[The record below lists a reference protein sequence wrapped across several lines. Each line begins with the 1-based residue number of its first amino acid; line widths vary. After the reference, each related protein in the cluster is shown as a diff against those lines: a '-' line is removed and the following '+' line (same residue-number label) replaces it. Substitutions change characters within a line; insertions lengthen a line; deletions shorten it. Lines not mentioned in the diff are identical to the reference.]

1 MSNRGRRKNL
11 KELTLKCNIVFDF
24 YNTGVTTGKKKQP
37 KILKSICD
45 FLCKHR
51 NFLTNPLSQVIS
63 PFSLIALTTKLPTK
77 INNFYKILC
86 TKSCSPC
93 SSKKILLTAV
103 EIAFEQGFD
112 QTFHILECCK
122 WSSGKLYQ
130 AGENLHLTPVL
141 L

>member
-1 MSNRGRRKNL
+1 MSNRGRRKKL

-24 YNTGVTTGKKKQP
+24 YNTGVTTGKKKNL
-37 KILKSICD
+37 KTLKSIWD
-45 FLCKHR
+45 NFLCKHR

-63 PFSLIALTTKLPTK
+63 PFSPIALTMKHPTK
-77 INNFYKILC
+77 IISEILC

-93 SSKKILLTAV
+93 SSKKILLTSM

-112 QTFHILECCK
+112 QTFSILECCK
-122 WSSGKLYQ
+122 WSSGNLYR
-130 AGENLHLTPVL
+130 AGENLHLTAIL